1 MLKFTFFIFCFIFI
15 SVFIL
20 FLPTYHSSY
29 SFASTD
35 RQVIFDK
42 EDDNL
47 FINITNNKPFF
58 DKDTN
63 DDAVDIDSVNLFNDG
78 KILEP
83 TIWVGDRLPSNNHLN
98 LHHVNYLIY
107 GMLIDSDFDLL
118 TGKDGVDYQLEIQW
132 NNQTQSWTRFVG
144 EYSSSDSF
152 RTIQTQENYFDFYGD
167 AINSTTKKDIHGYV
181 TLSLDLKDIN
191 LPQKFNL
198 MFYSQKEYNR
208 EKVVEFDF
216 TNSITIP
223 SPQFSF
229 TPIQNSE
236 TVRQGET
243 KSVSTQFKTNL
254 CSLLKSVEFESIQ
267 NESGVKLTPKIKKLS
282 DPVLT
287 TQPMTFDISV
297 DDSVNVG
304 PYTIPVL
311 LKTNV
316 EAQGQ
321 AAKFLNLHYFDPSFY
336 NSSGYVLSDSNVTI
350 TVIPK
355 ESLFQVFKEFWDTF
369 GDFISLIG
377 GGFIAGI
384 TALVFERVKNR
395 KARDK
400 GQQRLDNI
408 S

>member
-1 MLKFTFFIFCFIFI
+1 M
-15 SVFIL
+15 
-20 FLPTYHSSY
+20 
-29 SFASTD
+29 
-35 RQVIFDK
+35 
-42 EDDNL
+42 
-47 FINITNNKPFF
+47 
-58 DKDTN
+58 
-63 DDAVDIDSVNLFNDG
+63 
-78 KILEP
+78 
-83 TIWVGDRLPSNNHLN
+83 
-98 LHHVNYLIY
+98 
-107 GMLIDSDFDLL
+107 
-118 TGKDGVDYQLEIQW
+118 
-132 NNQTQSWTRFVG
+132 
-144 EYSSSDSF
+144 
-152 RTIQTQENYFDFYGD
+152 
-167 AINSTTKKDIHGYV
+167 
-181 TLSLDLKDIN
+181 
-191 LPQKFNL
+191 
-198 MFYSQKEYNR
+198 
-208 EKVVEFDF
+208 
-216 TNSITIP
+216 
-223 SPQFSF
+223 
-229 TPIQNSE
+229 
-236 TVRQGET
+236 
-243 KSVSTQFKTNL
+243 
-254 CSLLKSVEFESIQ
+254 LKSVEFESIQ

-297 DDSVNVG
+297 DDSVNVC

-336 NSSGYVLSDSNVTI
+336 NSSGYVLSDSNFTI

-377 GGFIAGI
+377 GGFIAGT